1 MDLDFKEITSAWY
14 NKFVHTN
21 EMKELADNR
30 LNICLDCPSKLEGIT
45 GFPFR
50 LRCGECG
57 CPLKAKVYT
66 DKTYLDEGGSCP
78 LNKWKDIEIEHFKK
92 YNKAEFIKPDKNKKT
107 LL

>member
-1 MDLDFKEITSAWY
+1 MSLDFKEITGAWY
-14 NKFVHTN
+14 NRFIHTD
-21 EMKELADNR
+21 EMKELSEKR
-30 LNICLDCPSKLEGIT
+30 LEICATCPSKLDGIP

-50 LRCGECG
+50 LRCAKCG

-78 LNKWKDIEIEHFKK
+78 LNKWKDVEIEHMNK
-92 YNKAEFIKPDKNKKT
+92 YPNLNLIKPGKNKKT